1 MADGN
6 DRPKSRS
13 NQNSGFTMHPY
24 YYQQYYAVQQM
35 ANAGYVPVM
44 APGTEQQMP
53 AGAAAA
59 GYAWPMYPTGYQMV
73 HPGAGGVPAYYF
85 PYAHPAYSQYQ
96 QHYMSAQQ
104 HPQQVAATSVSAES
118 TSPGTDSVQAQTY
131 LGNQNEHTTD
141 PVMSGSTSSTSS
153 TPTSR
158 DLPVAPSSD
167 GISLVRKVSRGFPKD
182 KSKWR
187 LSRTGGSR
195 PSLALDGTGG
205 DDDEVFELPPSP
217 LMGRKPS
224 FSVSPRHCGSAFLS
238 DKNEEQPVTTKVF
251 TGDKLHLMDA
261 IRVMAKEVMKP
272 ADQALLSRFGM
283 LEEASRLKL
292 SVFDTTSNDTEI
304 TGLANPLNSKICYLN
319 SVFQILLPIS
329 PLIQVLSLSL
339 SHGSV
344 GPWTTALAR
353 AFRLFFRPPMGVNP
367 SLLTVAGMDS
377 IIKEMGGVGTQQDV
391 AEALGMVLDRLHT
404 EWHHRLVNQPWTS
417 IGELVDPQTPTSH
430 HGLSEDSIV
439 YKLFRGVRC
448 GSNKNLEIFTGIHLA
463 PPTSGAC
470 SLVDLMKQTLKSE
483 LHYLPPVLCIEL
495 SRHLSENQLTT
506 SQASVPFSR
515 AMQVPQS
522 CCTKFC
528 NADRQYELVGA
539 VVRSGAYANSGHFWA
554 VQRRG
559 DHWYW
564 INDTDVSECNVTD
577 AEDKDDSKGQISAKL
592 EAANNWCVL
601 VYADVDAKVSIHPYL

>member
-1 MADGN
+1 MTDGN
-6 DRPKSRS
+6 DRPKARS
-13 NQNSGFTMHPY
+13 NQNSGYTMHPY
-24 YYQQYYAVQQM
+24 YYQQYYAAQQM
-35 ANAGYVPVM
+35 ANAGYMPVM
-44 APGTEQQMP
+44 APGTQQQMP
-53 AGAAAA
+53 GGAAAA
-59 GYAWPMYPTGYQMV
+59 GYAWPMYPAGYQMV
-73 HPGAGGVPAYYF
+73 HPGAGGVAAYYF

-96 QHYMSAQQ
+96 QHYMYAQQ
-104 HPQQVAATSVSAES
+104 QQVAATSVSAES
-118 TSPGTDSVQAQTY
+118 TSPETDSVQAQA
-131 LGNQNEHTTD
+131 EHTTD
-141 PVMSGSTSSTSS
+141 PVMSGSTSSNSS
-153 TPTSR
+153 TPTTSR
-158 DLPVAPSSD
+158 DVPVAPSSD

-187 LSRTGGSR
+187 LSRTGSR

-217 LMGRKPS
+217 QMGRKPS
-224 FSVSPRHCGSAFLS
+224 YSVSPRHCGSEFLP
-238 DKNEEQPVTTKVF
+238 DAHEEQLVTINPF
-251 TGDKLHLMDA
+251 TGEKLHLMDA

-272 ADQALLSRFGM
+272 GDEALFSRLEM

-292 SVFDTTSNDTEI
+292 SVFATSSSDTEI

-319 SVFQILLPIS
+319 SIFQILLPIS

-339 SHGSV
+339 SHGSA

-353 AFRLFFRPPMGVNP
+353 AFRLFYRPLMGVNP

-404 EWHHRLVNQPWTS
+404 EWHHTLVNQPWTS
-417 IGELVDPQTPTSH
+417 IGEPVDPQTPTSH

-448 GSNKNLEIFTGIHLA
+448 GLNKNLEIFTGIHLA

-506 SQASVPFSR
+506 SQASIPFSGS
-515 AMQVPQS
+515 MQVPQS

-539 VVRSGAYANSGHFWA
+539 VVRSGVYANSGHFWA
-554 VQRRG
+554 AQRRG

-577 AEDKDDSKGQISAKL
+577 AEQKDDSKGQISAKL

-601 VYADVDAKVSIHPYL
+601 VYADVNAKVSIHPYL